1 VPVDLAAWCR
11 RQSVKGGG
19 KDALNGV
26 RTMPKTASKA
36 AVFCRLPTGTQLL
49 VDNILITSLLLK
61 GPYINDG
68 CCAFFQKRVAV
79 PT

>member
-11 RQSVKGGG
+11 HESVNGGG
-19 KDALNGV
+19 KDALNEV

-36 AVFCRLPTGTQLL
+36 AVFCRLPTDMQLL
-49 VDNILITSLLLK
+49 VDNILITSLLLR
-61 GPYINDG
+61 GSYTNDG